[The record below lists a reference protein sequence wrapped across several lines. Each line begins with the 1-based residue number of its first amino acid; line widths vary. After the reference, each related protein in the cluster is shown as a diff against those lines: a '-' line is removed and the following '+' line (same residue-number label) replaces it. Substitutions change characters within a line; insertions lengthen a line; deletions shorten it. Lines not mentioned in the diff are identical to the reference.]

1 MGQRTSLDAQPV
13 HVVPVTTPHIN
24 SVAISPG
31 AAAALLEMLRAAR
44 AERAVTSQSQLA
56 A

>member
-1 MGQRTSLDAQPV
+1 MSQRTSLDAQPV
-13 HVVPVTTPHIN
+13 RVVPVTTPQIN
-24 SVAISPG
+24 SMAISPG

-44 AERAVTSQSQLA
+44 ADRAVTSQSELA